1 MKKTLQKLGMALLLL
16 AGVGFVALQ
25 VGPACQRQNAGS
37 VYQNGPS
44 DEGENPAAYSPPFTQ
59 EGEGAFVST
68 TTNDTLQGFRV
79 EVAERPDEVQ
89 YGMMYR
95 KEMSDDMAM
104 VFLMGA
110 EEPQSFW
117 MRNTYVSLDIVFV
130 DSKGKVVSI
139 QENCTPLTDTP
150 RPSEGPAS
158 VVVEVP
164 GGTAKRIGLAPGDR
178 WVWKR
183 M

>member
-1 MKKTLQKLGMALLLL
+1 MKKTIQKVGMALLLL
-16 AGVGFVALQ
+16 AGIGFVALQ

-37 VYQNGPS
+37 VYENPESTQ
-44 DEGENPAAYSPPFTQ
+44 ENPASYSPPFTQ
-59 EGEGAFVST
+59 EGVGSFLSAT
-68 TTNDTLQGFRV
+68 AGDTLQNFRV

-95 KEMSDDMAM
+95 TEMAEDMAM

-117 MRNTYVSLDIVFV
+117 MRNTYVSLDIVFIN
-130 DSKGKVVSI
+130 SQGTVVSI

-150 RPSEGPAS
+150 RPSEGPAN

>member
-1 MKKTLQKLGMALLLL
+1 VYEHQE
-16 AGVGFVALQ
+16 
-25 VGPACQRQNAGS
+25 NAS
-37 VYQNGPS
+37 
-44 DEGENPAAYSPPFTQ
+44 ENSASYSPPFTQ
-59 EGEGAFVST
+59 EGVGSFLSAT
-68 TTNDTLQGFRV
+68 TGDTLQNFRV

-95 KEMSDDMAM
+95 KEMAEDMAM

-117 MRNTYVSLDIVFV
+117 MRNTYVSLDIVFIN
-130 DSKGKVVSI
+130 SQGTVVSI

-150 RPSEGPAS
+150 RPSEGPAN